1 MKAVVSRIRRL
12 ENQFRA
18 ASEPDFVRNARER
31 LRIVVTGLDTS
42 TCRRTLTASGSLT
55 EVVELDGTREGLT
68 DEQLEKFINSFPVE
82 RSPPHK
88 QIYIV
93 TAPGMKFEVLDWGGA
108 IRYCRLP

>member
-12 ENQFRA
+12 ENQFRP
-18 ASEPDFVRNARER
+18 ASQPDFVRNARER

-68 DEQLEKFINSFPVE
+68 DEQLEQFINSFPVE
-82 RSPPHK
+82 S
-88 QIYIV
+88 I
-93 TAPGMKFEVLDWGGA
+93 
-108 IRYCRLP
+108 